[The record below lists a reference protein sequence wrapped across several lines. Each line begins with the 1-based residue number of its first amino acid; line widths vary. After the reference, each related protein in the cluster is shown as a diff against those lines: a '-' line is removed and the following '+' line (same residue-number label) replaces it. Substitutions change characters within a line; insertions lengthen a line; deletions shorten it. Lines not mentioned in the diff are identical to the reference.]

1 MLLSAAIDVLKF
13 RLGSRT
19 DADLSVTIPIE
30 MGQAQ
35 FEFEHSGEPPWFLLT
50 EDATASTVAA
60 DRRLPVPTD
69 FLLEADEDCLWVQDS
84 AGNYTPL
91 EKGEYDASLI
101 YWGTTQGLPSG
112 YALAGQYFQ
121 LFPIPD
127 QAYTMRMKYYAADT
141 SPAVMALSATN
152 LWLTW
157 AADLLLARTGRRM
170 ATYLRDTE
178 LAQVFLAEEA
188 QAAERLRKEMAAR
201 ESANRSWSKGD

>member
-1 MLLSAAIDVLKF
+1 MLLSEAITLLKF

-19 DADLSVTIPIE
+19 DADLNTTIPIE

-35 FEFEHSGEPPWFLLT
+35 TELEHSGEPPWFLLSDDT
-50 EDATASTVAA
+50 LLNTVAA
-60 DRRLPVPTD
+60 DRKLSVPLD
-69 FLLEADEDCLWVQDS
+69 FLLEADEDCLWVQDT
-84 AGNYTPL
+84 AGNFSPL
-91 EKGEYDASLI
+91 EKGELDASLL
-101 YWGTTQGLPSG
+101 YWGATQGLPSG

-127 QAYTMRMKYYAADT
+127 QVYTIRMKYYAADT
-141 SPAVMALSATN
+141 SPATMATTATN

-178 LAQVFLAEEA
+178 LAQVFLAEES
-188 QAAERLRKEMAAR
+188 QAVERLRKETAAR